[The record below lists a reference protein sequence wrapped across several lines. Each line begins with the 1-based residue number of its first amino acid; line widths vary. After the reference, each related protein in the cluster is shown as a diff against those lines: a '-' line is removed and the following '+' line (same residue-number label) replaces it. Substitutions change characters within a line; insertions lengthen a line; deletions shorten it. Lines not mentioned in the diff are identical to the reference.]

1 MPYSKS
7 YRINYYDNY
16 KYQRDAIAKGLDIL
30 KDHNGV
36 LIADVVGLGKSIIAS
51 AIANN
56 LGLRTI
62 VICPPHFKEQWKD
75 YLYKFKVKG
84 ARIYTSGKILDAL
97 SEYTPGQKLIIVD
110 ELLLIII
117 FSESGCTSK
126 PMMLGSLQEKK
137 HMIRKIK

>member
-1 MPYSKS
+1 MFGA
-7 YRINYYDNY
+7 RILAYGPEYVCDVVNPNTSETMNHTFNLADCPFKKLPKDITEDYFENY

-62 VICPPHFKEQWKD
+62 VICPPHLKEQWKD
-75 YLYKFKVKG
+75 YLYKFK
-84 ARIYTSGKILDAL
+84 
-97 SEYTPGQKLIIVD
+97 IVN
-110 ELLLIII
+110 I
-117 FSESGCTSK
+117 SK
-126 PMMLGSLQEKK
+126 
-137 HMIRKIK
+137 RD